1 MKLAKVKKYFAGN
14 PGVLFVIVFQALVLT
29 CPFLLIRG
37 SPIVD
42 DVAVLGYGFLV
53 VGVVLQ
59 AVGFIRE
66 KALGG

>member
-1 MKLAKVKKYFAGN
+1 MKLAKVKKYFARN
-14 PGVLFVIVFQALVLT
+14 PGALFVIVFQALVLT

-66 KALGG
+66 KALGE

>member
-14 PGVLFVIVFQALVLT
+14 PGALCVIVFQALVLT
-29 CPFLLIRG
+29 CAFLLIRG

-42 DVAVLGYGFLV
+42 DVAVLGYCFLV
-53 VGVVLQ
+53 VGVFLQ

>member
-1 MKLAKVKKYFAGN
+1 MKSASVRNYFERN
-14 PGVLFVIVFQALVLT
+14 PGALFVIVFQVLVLA
-29 CPFLLIRG
+29 CAFLLNRG

-59 AVGFIRE
+59 AAGFIRE
-66 KALGG
+66 KTVER